1 LGGGF
6 LSPPQWFGHARPV
19 ASAVSGNGMTE
30 LTHEHERTMA
40 FAEIAFGQ
48 IKALRQPAT
57 PRNYEVWYAYAT
69 GYNPSLNQT
78 INETLA
84 RTGTLTDEDI
94 EQVFATYIAPSRVSE
109 KIDTVGSR
117 VMDEIDQVMSMM
129 DAAVGSAS
137 NYTETLTTA
146 SDKLGNAKDRE
157 GLRSIVES
165 LVASANEMKASN
177 QALEQRLHASREEI
191 NQLQENL
198 AMVRTESL
206 TDPLTGL
213 ANRKRF
219 DSQLMD
225 AINEANERSEALSLL
240 MTDIDH
246 FKTFN
251 DTWGH
256 LTGDQVLRLVAMS
269 LKQNVKGQDLAARYG
284 GEEFAVILPNTVLRS
299 GLTVADHIRRA
310 VMSKEL
316 LKRSTGQNLGRVT
329 ISLGVATAHKGDTA
343 QSLIARADAC
353 LYAAKRN
360 GRNRVICETDPEFAA
375 ASEAKVA

>member
-1 LGGGF
+1 
-6 LSPPQWFGHARPV
+6 
-19 ASAVSGNGMTE
+19 MTA
-30 LTHEHERTMA
+30 LANEHERTMA
-40 FAEIAFGQ
+40 FADIAFGQ
-48 IKALRQPAT
+48 IKALRQPAS
-57 PRNYEVWYAYAT
+57 PRNYEVWYTYAT

-78 INETLA
+78 VNETLA
-84 RTGTLTDEDI
+84 RNGTLTEEDLDQI
-94 EQVFATYIAPSRVSE
+94 FATYISPNRYSD

-117 VMDEIDQVMSMM
+117 VMDEINQVMATM
-129 DAAVGSAS
+129 DAAAGSAS
-137 NYTETLTTA
+137 SYTESLSTA
-146 SDKLGNAKDRE
+146 SDKLGSAKDRE
-157 GLRSIVES
+157 GLRAIIEG
-165 LVASANEMKASN
+165 LVSSANEMKQSN
-177 QALEQRLHASREEI
+177 QALEKRLNASREEI

-198 AMVRTESL
+198 AVVRTESL

-219 DSQLMD
+219 DATLQMSITES
-225 AINEANERSEALSLL
+225 AERSEPLTLM

-246 FKTFN
+246 FKLFN

-329 ISLGVATAHKGDTA
+329 ISVGVATAHKGDTA

-360 GRNRVICETDPEFAA
+360 GRNRVICETDPEAA
-375 ASEAKVA
+375 TAVEAKVA

>member
-1 LGGGF
+1 
-6 LSPPQWFGHARPV
+6 
-19 ASAVSGNGMTE
+19 MTE
-30 LTHEHERTMA
+30 PAGEHERTMA

-48 IKALRQPAT
+48 IKALRQPAI

-69 GYNPSLNQT
+69 GYNPSLNQA

-84 RTGTLTDEDI
+84 RNGTLSDADI
-94 EQVFATYIAPSRVSE
+94 EHVYATYISSTRFTD
-109 KIDTVGSR
+109 KIDNVGSR
-117 VMDEIDQVMSMM
+117 VMDEIDQVMAMIG
-129 DAAVGSAS
+129 AAAGSAS
-137 NYTETLTTA
+137 NYTESLTTV
-146 SDKLGNAKDRE
+146 SNRLGTAKDRE
-157 GLRSIVES
+157 GLRAIVET
-165 LVASANEMKASN
+165 LVATATEMKESN
-177 QALEQRLHASREEI
+177 QALEERLNASREEI

-198 AMVRTESL
+198 ATVRSESL

-213 ANRKRF
+213 ANRKHF
-219 DSQLMD
+219 DTQLANAMSE
-225 AINEANERSEALSLL
+225 AIERSEALSLV

-269 LKQNVKGQDLAARYG
+269 LKQNVKGQDLATRYG

-299 GLTVADHIRRA
+299 ALTVADHIRRA

-360 GRNRVICETDPEFAA
+360 GRNRVICETDPEVANG
-375 ASEAKVA
+375 EAKVA